1 MTLTDISDLLPL
13 MPRAVDFVWHRG
25 RVATQYDETG
35 TELPKP
41 VLHFV
46 LPLDASGR
54 AEARAFLRDHG
65 PHVVCYRLDPRGE
78 GVLMMAWI
86 VTRSPS
92 ESPVKNW
99 EEKCP
104 KVCWGRL
111 PNSGA
116 ADATERPKYI

>member
-54 AEARAFLRDHG
+54 AEAA
-65 PHVVCYRLDPRGE
+65 
-78 GVLMMAWI
+78 
-86 VTRSPS
+86 PS
-92 ESPVKNW
+92 FGITVRTSSAIALIA
-99 EEKCP
+99 
-104 KVCWGRL
+104 R
-111 PNSGA
+111 
-116 ADATERPKYI
+116 

>member
-25 RVATQYDETG
+25 RVATQYDEPG

-65 PHVVCYRLDPRGE
+65 PHVVCYRRDPRGE
-78 GVLMMAWI
+78 GVLMIGLDSDALAKRI
-86 VTRSPS
+86 AG
-92 ESPVKNW
+92 
-99 EEKCP
+99 EEL
-104 KVCWGRL
+104 GREVPEGL
-111 PNSGA
+111 LGQVA
-116 ADATERPKYI
+116 